1 MVVGS
6 PAKVKAIHL
15 GEDERMAKKFNPETL
30 AKALS
35 GMHEDGVVVLKNV
48 IPVEEIDKINAWICQ
63 DAERRLKD
71 PSQKYN
77 HGVKCTSS
85 VFERFPASLKVES

>member
-48 IPVEEIDKINAWICQ
+48 IPVEEIDKINAWIFQ